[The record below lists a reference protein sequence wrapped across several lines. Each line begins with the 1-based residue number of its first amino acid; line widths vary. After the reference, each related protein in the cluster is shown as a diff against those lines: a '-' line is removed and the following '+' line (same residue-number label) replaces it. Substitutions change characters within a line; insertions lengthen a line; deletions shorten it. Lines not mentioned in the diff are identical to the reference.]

1 MEFKNI
7 SFIKS
12 IFKLLPQRKKYSLL
26 IFVFLIT
33 IGSFAEVIS
42 ISSTLVFAE
51 MVINPNDINKYLFF
65 LNIED
70 IGQYSKQTILF
81 FLAGTFIIII
91 IIASFIRGLII
102 YFSLRLSYG
111 IAHYLNLL
119 TLNSF
124 TSFKFYLKKKNN
136 INNVLTNL
144 QKNHDIGAVVNA
156 NTLLVSSS
164 IISLSI
170 FILMILV
177 DPYITMIVTVIVG
190 TFYFLT
196 AYLLKGRVNAN
207 SKNIAETLNKRTF
220 QITNT
225 FKLLKHIILNN
236 LQEKYVNKF
245 RYLDYFILRKTI
257 SNNLISSLP
266 GLIIVT
272 IIIAFIIIGITLL
285 SLKLGNIVNEIPK
298 LAALVFS
305 IQRIIPNLQQV
316 YLGYSRS
323 RAHMHSARDA
333 LNFIKLNRL
342 KNHINSNQSKERFKF
357 KNSIKLK
364 NLSFKYEKNILFQ
377 NTSIEILKNVHTVI
391 YGKSGIGKSTLID
404 ILLGINQPSSGKVII
419 DNLELTKKNFLS
431 WNRNISYIT
440 QDTFIYAGT
449 FFENVAI
456 DSKINDYNKKKVIEC
471 CKIAQI
477 HQFIDKKNNKY
488 NSLVAHEGNDLS
500 VGQKQ
505 RIGIAR
511 ALFKDPKI
519 LISDEGT
526 NSIDLPTEK
535 KIFTKLNQLKDI
547 TILHISH
554 KKEVNQIFKR
564 KIIIKNNKLFLKKI
578 I

>member
-7 SFIKS
+7 SFINS
-12 IFKLLPQRKKYSLL
+12 LFQLLPQRKKYSLL
-26 IFVFLIT
+26 IFVLLIT

-51 MVINPNDINKYLFF
+51 MVINPDNINKYLNF
-65 LNIED
+65 LNIENLD
-70 IGQYSKQTILF
+70 QYSRSNILF
-81 FLAGTFIIII
+81 FLASTFIIII
-91 IIASFIRGLII
+91 IIASFVRGLIV

-119 TLNSF
+119 TLKSF

-156 NTLLVSSS
+156 NTLLISSS

-177 DPYITMIVTVIVG
+177 DPYITIIVTAIVS
-190 TFYFLT
+190 TFYIFT
-196 AYLLKGRVNAN
+196 AFLLKGRVNAN
-207 SKNIAETLNKRTF
+207 SKNISEHLNKRTF

-236 LQEKYVNKF
+236 LQERYVDKF
-245 RYLDYFILRKTI
+245 RHLDYFIQRKTI

-266 GLIIVT
+266 GLVIVT
-272 IIIAFIIIGITLL
+272 IIIAFIIIGISLL

-305 IQRIIPNLQQV
+305 IQRIIPNLQQI

-323 RAHMHSARDA
+323 RAHMHSAQDA
-333 LNFIKLNRL
+333 LNFIK
-342 KNHINSNQSKERFKF
+342 SN
-357 KNSIKLK
+357 KLK
-364 NLSFKYEKNILFQ
+364 NYNTDNSYREKLKFEKSVKLKNISFKYDNNVIFQ
-377 NTSIEILKNVHTVI
+377 NTSVELLKNVHTVI

-404 ILLGINQPSSGKVII
+404 ILLGIIQPSKGSTII
-419 DNLELTKKNFLS
+419 DNQELTKKNFIN
-431 WNRNISYIT
+431 WNKNISYIT
-440 QDTFIYAGT
+440 QDTFIYEGT

-456 DSKINDYNKKKVIEC
+456 DNKINTHNIRKAIEC
-471 CKIAQI
+471 CKIAEI
-477 HQFIDKKNNKY
+477 HQFIDKKKNKY
-488 NSLVAHEGNDLS
+488 NSLIAHEGNDLS
-500 VGQKQ
+500 MGQKQ

-511 ALFKDPKI
+511 ALFKDPKF

-526 NSIDLPTEK
+526 NSIDSMTEN
-535 KIFTKLNQLKDI
+535 KIFTNLNQLKDI

-554 KKEVNQIFKR
+554 KKEVNRIFKR
-564 KIIIKNNKLFLKKI
+564 KIAINNKKLFLKRI
-578 I
+578 N